1 MSPEHQKLFQNL
13 MAENLKLS
21 QKISILENEKS
32 AQKTQEPESSGINPS
47 SCKKAKLSLENAKIP
62 EKKPKILVKNASG
75 LGLELSKEFLRKC
88 FHQIDSDTMSPEQK
102 DIFENLLYACL
113 TLSELGAEKDEIRNK
128 VRLEQKE
135 RFDNWVNSVRTNNTD
150 LWKNVLEPMLNKSN
164 K

>member
-1 MSPEHQKLFQNL
+1 M
-13 MAENLKLS
+13 
-21 QKISILENEKS
+21 
-32 AQKTQEPESSGINPS
+32 
-47 SCKKAKLSLENAKIP
+47 ENAKIP
-62 EKKPKILVKNASG
+62 EKKPKILVKNVSG
-75 LGLELSKEFLRKC
+75 LGLELSKEFLRQC